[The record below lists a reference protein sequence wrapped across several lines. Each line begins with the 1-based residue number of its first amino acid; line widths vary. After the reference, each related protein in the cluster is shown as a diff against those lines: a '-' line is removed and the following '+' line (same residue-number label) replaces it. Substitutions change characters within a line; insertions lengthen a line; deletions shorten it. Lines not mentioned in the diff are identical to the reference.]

1 MTNKEFKRMINFES
15 LIYGVKSI
23 LYGIPIGTILS
34 YAIYN
39 VMRRKIETPYKFPI
53 IPIIISIIVVF
64 AVIFITMRYS
74 SKKSEK
80 INLIETIRNENQ

>member
-1 MTNKEFKRMINFES
+1 MI
-15 LIYGVKSI
+15 L
-23 LYGIPIGTILS
+23 TILS